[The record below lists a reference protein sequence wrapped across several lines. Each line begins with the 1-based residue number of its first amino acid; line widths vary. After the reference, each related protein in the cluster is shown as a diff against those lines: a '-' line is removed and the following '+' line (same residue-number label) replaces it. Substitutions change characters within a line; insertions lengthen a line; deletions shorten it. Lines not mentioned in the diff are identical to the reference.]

1 MVVKYIS
8 SWNAKWL
15 RYTCRVG
22 QIDLAVD
29 ESAKIRK
36 SLKYG
41 IVEERTRGYAQGR
54 IQRLLSVS
62 AEMLEY
68 V

>member
-8 SWNAKWL
+8 SWNAKLL

-22 QIDLAVD
+22 QIDLAV
-29 ESAKIRK
+29 AKIRK

-41 IVEERTRGYAQGR
+41 IVEERTRGYAAGFEVNHSIFTMAR
-54 IQRLLSVS
+54 S
-62 AEMLEY
+62 
-68 V
+68 